1 MEENLEGK
9 FGASTELEQM
19 MDYLIQQLGDDVNPL
34 KHFLPQSTQEVGPTI
49 MVLGTLSNGKNIRI
63 QITEK

>member
-19 MDYLIQQLGDDVNPL
+19 MDFLIQQLGDGVNPI
-34 KHFLPQSTQEVGPTI
+34 KHYLPQSTQEVGGTI